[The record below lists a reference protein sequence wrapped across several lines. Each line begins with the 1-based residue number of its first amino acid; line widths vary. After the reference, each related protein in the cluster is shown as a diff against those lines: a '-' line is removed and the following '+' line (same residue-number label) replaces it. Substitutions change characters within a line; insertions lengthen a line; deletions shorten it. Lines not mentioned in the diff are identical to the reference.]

1 MVFKLPLPSERVG
14 ERPKFSNMKSIAIS
28 GSPRENVGK
37 RDAKELRYQGQV
49 PAVLYGGAT
58 QTHFS
63 VSAADLKPV
72 VYTPVVQFID
82 LEIAGTTS
90 QAIIKD
96 MQFHPLTDEIIH
108 VDFLLLDET
117 KPVTIEIPIHLTGTS
132 PGVKMGGKLV
142 QKLRKLRIK
151 ALPKDHLDTI
161 EVSIEGLEVGKSV
174 RVRDISFPNLT
185 ITNTPEDTILSI
197 TTSRAL
203 RQAEQEAASGKK

>member
-1 MVFKLPLPSERVG
+1 
-14 ERPKFSNMKSIAIS
+14 MKSIAIS

-37 RDAKELRYQGQV
+37 RDAKELRYNGQV

-82 LEIAGTTS
+82 LDIDGTTS

-117 KPVTIEIPIHLTGTS
+117 KPVAIEIPIHLTGTS